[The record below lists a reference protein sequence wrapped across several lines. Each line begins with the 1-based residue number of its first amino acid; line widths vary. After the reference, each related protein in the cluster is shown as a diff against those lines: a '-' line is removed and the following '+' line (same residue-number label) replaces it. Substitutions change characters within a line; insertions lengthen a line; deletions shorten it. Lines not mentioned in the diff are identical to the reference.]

1 MTKEVLI
8 SITGLHYEVVP
19 GEEMTEETEP
29 IEVITP
35 ATYYFKNG
43 KHYILYDEIVE
54 GIPGCIKNKVRVS
67 PEEGILELTKSGI
80 TRTNMTFEK
89 GKIHM
94 SQYNT
99 PYGELL
105 MGIYTKEMQ
114 CHEEERLIK
123 IDASYALD
131 INGEKVAD
139 CEIGIRV
146 RAKGEV

>member
-35 ATYYFKNG
+35 AVYYFKNG

-80 TRTNMTFEK
+80 TRTNMIFEK

-123 IDASYALD
+123 IDASYTLD